1 MTAEHIARFVL
12 PAEWGVALSATL
24 LGRIAFPLFAAMVAW
39 HLVYNTRDPIR
50 YASRML
56 VIACVAQLPYLLLFD
71 AVQLNVVFT
80 LAVGVVIACFSPLLW
95 RLFAA
100 LVLLVVALV
109 WFDSFEYGLPGVLLV
124 PSLVAALRY
133 SGRYWWLDFLPL
145 AVAWTLNPSWLF
157 SLVAVLPVLL
167 VVLLRDGLVRLPS
180 IPRMPRGL
188 WLSWYPLHLV
198 VIIVL
203 ANLPPIAFT

>member
-1 MTAEHIARFVL
+1 M
-12 PAEWGVALSATL
+12 
-24 LGRIAFPLFAAMVAW
+24 
-39 HLVYNTRDPIR
+39 
-50 YASRML
+50 
-56 VIACVAQLPYLLLFD
+56 
-71 AVQLNVVFT
+71 
-80 LAVGVVIACFSPLLW
+80 
-95 RLFAA
+95 
-100 LVLLVVALV
+100 
-109 WFDSFEYGLPGVLLV
+109 PGVLLV